1 MSSADEPSGQT
12 EIDGHRDDL
21 ETLAE
26 SDNPAAEIAKAI
38 LRAADKS

>member
-1 MSSADEPSGQT
+1 MSSAGEPSRQT

-21 ETLAE
+21 EALAK

-38 LRAADKS
+38 LRTADKS